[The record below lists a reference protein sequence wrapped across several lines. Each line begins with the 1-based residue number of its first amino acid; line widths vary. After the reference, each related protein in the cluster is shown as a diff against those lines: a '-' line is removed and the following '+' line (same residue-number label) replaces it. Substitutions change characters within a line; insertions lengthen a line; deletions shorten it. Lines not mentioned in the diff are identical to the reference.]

1 MVYQNF
7 QIDEELIGE
16 DYETTVQAYLQR
28 DIQFNL
34 ESNKI
39 ISDALKKLGY
49 DGQNLHF
56 WNNLF
61 QNAALPVDINYLQE
75 IVEQA
80 NVEKFYRAL
89 TLDALNYLGY

>member
-1 MVYQNF
+1 MLDLN

-16 DYETTVQAYLQR
+16 DFETTVQAYLRR

-34 ESNKI
+34 ESKKI

-49 DGQNLHF
+49 DGHNLHF
-56 WNNLF
+56 WNNML
-61 QNAALPVDINYLQE
+61 QNANLPVDINYLEE

-80 NVEKFYRAL
+80 DVEKFYRAL

>member
-1 MVYQNF
+1 MLDLV

-28 DIQFNL
+28 DIRFNL
-34 ESNKI
+34 ESNKV

-49 DGQNLHF
+49 DGQKLHF
-56 WNNLF
+56 WNNML
-61 QNAALPVDINYLQE
+61 QIANLPVNINYLQE

-80 NVEKFYRAL
+80 DVEKFYRAL